1 MIRCDALHVG
11 AAALIALPSNDGNDS
26 ILVILHQHRAQ
37 VVNPDV
43 WENFEGL
50 RWQQFG
56 ILVVKSTNH
65 FYGGFA
71 PIAAT
76 LIYVDTGLVGLS
88 PYPNNP
94 TLTQYTKLDRP
105 VWPRDMDPH
114 GSGAFV
120 ISWQQARQQQPA
132 KEALARL

>member
-1 MIRCDALHVG
+1 MMHDVCYDGGRDGFCDGRGSSCRPQQQQRSSSQQPPAASHTSHRIR
-11 AAALIALPSNDGNDS
+11 
-26 ILVILHQHRAQ
+26 
-37 VVNPDV
+37 
-43 WENFEGL
+43 
-50 RWQQFG
+50 
-56 ILVVKSTNH
+56 
-65 FYGGFA
+65 
-71 PIAAT
+71 AAT